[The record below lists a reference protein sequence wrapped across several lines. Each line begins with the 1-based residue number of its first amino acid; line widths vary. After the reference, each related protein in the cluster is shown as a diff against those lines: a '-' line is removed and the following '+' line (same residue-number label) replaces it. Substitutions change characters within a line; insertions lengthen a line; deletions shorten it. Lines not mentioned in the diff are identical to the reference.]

1 MAKDSMLETM
11 KLYLEGSKSF
21 VQLSS
26 AGLALP
32 VVLKSSIFG
41 LFGKTG
47 QFSSLQL
54 TIVCL
59 SWMCF
64 LVSIGAG
71 VLYQYVAVKFIE
83 SESHPKKTYVPSI
96 LKGLVREPGRAY
108 GVMVVAFY
116 AGAVSVVVYSL
127 AALLA

>member
-1 MAKDSMLETM
+1 M
-11 KLYLEGSKSF
+11 KLYIEGSKSL

-32 VVLKSSIFG
+32 VVLKSTIFG

-59 SWMCF
+59 SWVCF
-64 LVSIGAG
+64 LVSIAAG
-71 VLYQYVAVKFIE
+71 VLYRYVAVKFIE
-83 SESHPKKTYVPSI
+83 VESNPERTYVLGI
-96 LKGLVREPGRAY
+96 LKGLVDAPGWAY